1 MGAAKLDNKCQFT
14 KGQCVPAIITKTI
27 VGVPMVVS
35 QLVIGSDFLA
45 TVVTL
50 KSHSGT
56 LPNLNTISATPSHL
70 LVGCSYF
77 VGDLVSF
84 IQPPLSMVTSE
95 AAYPLVLQRF

>member
-1 MGAAKLDNKCQFT
+1 MGAARLDNKGQIT
-14 KGQCVPAIITKTI
+14 KGQCVSAIITKIT
-27 VGVPMVVS
+27 VGVPMVVF
-35 QLVIGSDFLA
+35 QLVIGLDFLA

-84 IQPPLSMVTSE
+84 IQPPLSMVASE
-95 AAYPLVLQRF
+95 AAYPLVLQGF

>member
-77 VGDLVSF
+77 VGDLISF
-84 IQPPLSMVTSE
+84 IQPPLSVVTSE
-95 AAYPLVLQRF
+95 TAYPFVFKGF